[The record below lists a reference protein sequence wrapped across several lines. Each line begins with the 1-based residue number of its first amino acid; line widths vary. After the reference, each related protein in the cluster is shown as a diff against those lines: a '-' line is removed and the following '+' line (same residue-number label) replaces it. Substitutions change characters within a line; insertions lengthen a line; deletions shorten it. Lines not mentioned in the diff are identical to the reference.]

1 MKRTDLISEIV
12 EDLASFKRVM
22 IASHAANAPTHMP
35 TPAQI
40 GILGL
45 IARGGAQNLKDLA
58 ARLRMSS
65 SAATQLV
72 DGLVEER
79 MLTRTEDPADRRRI
93 LLALTASGRR
103 KLDQAKKRRMDSFAK
118 LLAPLT
124 ESELVDWKRLQRKII
139 GHAS

>member
-1 MKRTDLISEIV
+1 
-12 EDLASFKRVM
+12 
-22 IASHAANAPTHMP
+22 MP

-40 GILGL
+40 GILVL